1 MNIYVWSNFS
11 KRRNSTKQPTGGT
24 LKTVYLKEETSI
36 EQPSFILEEGVAD
49 YTYVQAFG
57 KYYFVS
63 DVISLDK
70 NRTEIVCDL
79 DVLATYKSAITSY
92 TAFVERAASSYDV
105 FVNDPLLSQRQI
117 YTREDFVVTSLS
129 SFYSNVDGCFMVECL
144 AKDNG
149 VVLYASSTLEP
160 YKLILSPGVYSSTN
174 ISEWVTSQISQSFD
188 LDVYIG
194 SVKWFPFLA
203 SNVNGSLLGQH
214 FPIGPVDLALLCQ
227 TTDPSADNYWNYNIY
242 KIAQSNS
249 KKHKDVVLTLPS
261 SGNFNDF
268 RDCNGQFTQYNLY
281 LPGVGVVP
289 LDTAVVGY
297 AINSNKS
304 INVDIQ
310 VDLIS
315 GEVTYI
321 LGFPENVGQSI
332 FARYSGNVSVDVPI
346 GKAAVDT
353 VKSAKMFA
361 GSVGSGALHGGAIGA
376 AFGAV
381 AGAVESIYNHFIPD
395 TSMVGGSGNKA
406 EMMAYSGNIILSRK
420 QFGAKDYP
428 TSVAGR
434 PLMQNVLLSSLSG
447 YVKCGN
453 ASVPLAGHEGD
464 MAAVNNYLNS
474 GFYIE

>member
-24 LKTVYLKEETSI
+24 QKTVYLKEETSI
-36 EQPSFILEEGVAD
+36 EQPSFILAEGVSD

-79 DVLATYKSAITSY
+79 DVLATYKSEITSY

-105 FVNDPLLSQRQI
+105 FVNDPLLSHRQI

-129 SFYSNVDGCFMVECL
+129 SFYSNVDGCFLVECL

-149 VVLYASSTLEP
+149 VVLYATSNLEP
-160 YKLILSPGVYSSTN
+160 YKFILSPGAYSAQN
-174 ISEWVTSQISQSFD
+174 ISEWITSQISQSFD

-194 SVKWFPFLA
+194 SVKWFPFTA
-203 SNVNGSLLGQH
+203 SSLGSALPSNS
-214 FPIGPVDLALLCQ
+214 FPIGPVDLAAAAEAS
-227 TTDPSADNYWNYNIY
+227 DPGSWTYTVY
-242 KIAQSNS
+242 KVSQSNR
-249 KKHKDVVLTLPS
+249 KHKDVTLTLPS

-289 LDTAVVGY
+289 LDTAAVGF
-297 AINSNKS
+297 AINNNKS
-304 INVDIQ
+304 INVDIE

-321 LGFPENVGQSI
+321 LGYPENVGQCI
-332 FARYSGNVSVDVPI
+332 FGRYSGNISVDVPI
-346 GKAAVDT
+346 GKSAVDT

-361 GSVGSGALHGGAIGA
+361 GSVAAGAAAGGGIGA

-381 AGAVESIYNHFIPD
+381 AGAVEAIYNHFTPD
-395 TSMVGGSGNKA
+395 TTMVGGSGNKA
-406 EMMAYSGNIILSRK
+406 EMIAYSGNLILSRR

-428 TSVAGR
+428 TAVAGR
-434 PLMQNVLLSSLSG
+434 PLMQNVLLSSLTG